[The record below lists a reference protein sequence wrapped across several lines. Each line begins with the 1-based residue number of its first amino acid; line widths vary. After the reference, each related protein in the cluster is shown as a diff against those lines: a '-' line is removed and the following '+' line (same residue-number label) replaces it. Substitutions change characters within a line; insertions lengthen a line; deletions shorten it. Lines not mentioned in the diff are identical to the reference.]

1 MRKKMISLMMTV
13 AMGTVMI
20 SGATVVKADSDEK
33 ETVKLAVW
41 SSGAADNF
49 QKGAD
54 EFNKRQDKINFVVE
68 MQSGDY
74 SQYLGAKVA
83 SNDLPDMFFL
93 NPYSQVQ
100 QFAATGRIVDLS
112 EEGFATKIYDSVK
125 DACSYDGKI
134 YAYPMAVEMLGV
146 YYNQEL
152 FEKAG
157 ITEVPKTFSQMKEV
171 CEKLQASGITP
182 FAATYKDAWTLNHLF
197 SCLQGAAVGDYESW
211 VADMN
216 AGKGSFRNDNS
227 SLEFEFMDM
236 MKENS
241 GGNYMDADS
250 TSGFNAFASGEAAM
264 IVTGEFSL
272 LNAQSINPDL
282 QVGLFGVPLTENEE
296 DAKLKGKVVI
306 LCDNSP
312 EALILPGNFSSFME
326 SSEDWYHRFEMA
338 SFLRI
343 LRYLA
348 VIMATVLP
356 GLYLAV
362 IRFHTQILPSALI
375 LSFAEAREGVP
386 FSSVVE
392 LIFLEL
398 AFELIREAGVRVPG
412 SLGNAI
418 GIVGGLVIG
427 QAAVEANL
435 VSPIVVMIVAL
446 TALGSMTVPNEEFAA
461 AFRLVKYGFLILGG
475 YLGIYGIVL
484 GVYLVI
490 GHLAGLISFGI
501 PYLVPFIKKE
511 QKGSRGEGILR
522 VPLRKRVLR
531 PLYAREE
538 QKIRLKRK
546 ESGS

>member
-93 NPYSQVQ
+93 NPYAQVQ
-100 QFAATGRIVDLS
+100 QFAATDRIVDLS

-216 AGKGSFRNDNS
+216 A
-227 SLEFEFMDM
+227 
-236 MKENS
+236 
-241 GGNYMDADS
+241 DS

-296 DAKLKGKVVI
+296 DAKLDVDVGICIAVNQNTPHLDAVREV
-306 LCDNSP
+306 LNYLSDNTDENGWMHYSADSMGAAP
-312 EALILPGNFSSFME
+312 PAMDFTMSTEYQYF
-326 SSEDWYHRFEMA
+326 EDYKNYMSNNQTKPW
-338 SFLRI
+338 
-343 LRYLA
+343 
-348 VIMATVLP
+348 
-356 GLYLAV
+356 
-362 IRFHTQILPSALI
+362 
-375 LSFAEAREGVP
+375 
-386 FSSVVE
+386 
-392 LIFLEL
+392 
-398 AFELIREAGVRVPG
+398 
-412 SLGNAI
+412 
-418 GIVGGLVIG
+418 
-427 QAAVEANL
+427 
-435 VSPIVVMIVAL
+435 
-446 TALGSMTVPNEEFAA
+446 
-461 AFRLVKYGFLILGG
+461 
-475 YLGIYGIVL
+475 
-484 GVYLVI
+484 VYSQL
-490 GHLAGLISFGI
+490 
-501 PYLVPFIKKE
+501 
-511 QKGSRGEGILR
+511 
-522 VPLRKRVLR
+522 
-531 PLYAREE
+531 
-538 QKIRLKRK
+538 
-546 ESGS
+546 ESGAGDMIGPVIQGYFAGTTDMDTTLDQLDSKFSELLE

>member
-41 SSGAADNF
+41 SSGAADKF

-93 NPYSQVQ
+93 NPYAQVQ
-100 QFAATGRIVDLS
+100 QFAATDRIVDLS
-112 EEGFATKIYDSVK
+112 EEGFATKIYDSAK

-134 YAYPMAVEMLGV
+134 YAYPMVLEMLGV

-241 GGNYMDADS
+241 GENYMDADS

-296 DAKLKGKVVI
+296 DAKLDVDVGICIAVNQNTPHLDAVREV
-306 LCDNSP
+306 LNYLSDNTD
-312 EALILPGNFSSFME
+312 ENGWMH
-326 SSEDWYHRFEMA
+326 Y
-338 SFLRI
+338 
-343 LRYLA
+343 
-348 VIMATVLP
+348 
-356 GLYLAV
+356 
-362 IRFHTQILPSALI
+362 SAD
-375 LSFAEAREGVP
+375 SMG
-386 FSSVVE
+386 
-392 LIFLEL
+392 
-398 AFELIREAGVRVPG
+398 
-412 SLGNAI
+412 
-418 GIVGGLVIG
+418 
-427 QAAVEANL
+427 AAPPAMDFKMSTEYQYFDDYKNYM
-435 VSPIVVMIVAL
+435 SNNQTRPW
-446 TALGSMTVPNEEFAA
+446 
-461 AFRLVKYGFLILGG
+461 
-475 YLGIYGIVL
+475 
-484 GVYLVI
+484 VYSQL
-490 GHLAGLISFGI
+490 
-501 PYLVPFIKKE
+501 
-511 QKGSRGEGILR
+511 
-522 VPLRKRVLR
+522 
-531 PLYAREE
+531 
-538 QKIRLKRK
+538 
-546 ESGS
+546 ESGAGDMIGPVIQGYFAGTTDMDTTLDQLDSKFSELLE

>member
-1 MRKKMISLMMTV
+1 M
-13 AMGTVMI
+13 
-20 SGATVVKADSDEK
+20 
-33 ETVKLAVW
+33 
-41 SSGAADNF
+41 
-49 QKGAD
+49 
-54 EFNKRQDKINFVVE
+54 
-68 MQSGDY
+68 
-74 SQYLGAKVA
+74 
-83 SNDLPDMFFL
+83 
-93 NPYSQVQ
+93 
-100 QFAATGRIVDLS
+100 
-112 EEGFATKIYDSVK
+112 
-125 DACSYDGKI
+125 
-134 YAYPMAVEMLGV
+134 
-146 YYNQEL
+146 
-152 FEKAG
+152 
-157 ITEVPKTFSQMKEV
+157 
-171 CEKLQASGITP
+171 
-182 FAATYKDAWTLNHLF
+182 
-197 SCLQGAAVGDYESW
+197 
-211 VADMN
+211 
-216 AGKGSFRNDNS
+216 
-227 SLEFEFMDM
+227 
-236 MKENS
+236 
-241 GGNYMDADS
+241 
-250 TSGFNAFASGEAAM
+250 
-264 IVTGEFSL
+264 
-272 LNAQSINPDL
+272 
-282 QVGLFGVPLTENEE
+282 
-296 DAKLKGKVVI
+296 
-306 LCDNSP
+306 
-312 EALILPGNFSSFME
+312 
-326 SSEDWYHRFEMA
+326 
-338 SFLRI
+338 
-343 LRYLA
+343 
-348 VIMATVLP
+348 IMATVLP

-484 GVYLVI
+484 GIYLVI
-490 GHLAGLISFGI
+490 GHLAGLISFGS

-511 QKGSRGEGILR
+511 QKGSRGEGVLR

>member
-1 MRKKMISLMMTV
+1 MYGHT
-13 AMGTVMI
+13 I
-20 SGATVVKADSDEK
+20 SGILNLTGFIGYIGELKMTTNIDENIKSFRQIYSDCSDIK
-33 ETVKLAVW
+33 M
-41 SSGAADNF
+41 
-49 QKGAD
+49 Q
-54 EFNKRQDKINFVVE
+54 E
-68 MQSGDY
+68 M
-74 SQYLGAKVA
+74 YLGRDASIKCFVA
-83 SNDLPDMFFL
+83 YIEVTCAGSGINNSAFGRFTSYLEGIDRDQVKEVLDKNQAALSEFAHLHTVNEAAQMMLTGDVIFFVDGYPDAFKLPDKGYPAM
-93 NPYSQVQ
+93 SIQE
-100 QFAATGRIVDLS
+100 IDS
-112 EEGFATKIYDSVK
+112 EKVIRGSNEGFADSIKINTALIRRRLRSTRLK
-125 DACSYDGKI
+125 C
-134 YAYPMAVEMLGV
+134 
-146 YYNQEL
+146 
-152 FEKAG
+152 
-157 ITEVPKTFSQMKEV
+157 KEV
-171 CEKLQASGITP
+171 KKVLRGHSNVDILYVRDLVKPGLVEDVERNLDSYVI
-182 FAATYKDAWTLNHLF
+182 DH
-197 SCLQGAAVGDYESW
+197 VGDSG
-211 VADMN
+211 V
-216 AGKGSFRNDNS
+216 
-227 SLEFEFMDM
+227 LEQ
-236 MKENS
+236 
-241 GGNYMDADS
+241 
-250 TSGFNAFASGEAAM
+250 FAEAKWYSPFPQYQ
-264 IVTGEFSL
+264 TTER
-272 LNAQSINPDL
+272 PDRAV
-282 QVGLFGVPLTENEE
+282 QEI
-296 DAKLKGKVVI
+296 LKGKVVI

-511 QKGSRGEGILR
+511 QKGSRGEGVLR

>member
-41 SSGAADNF
+41 SSGAVDNF
-49 QKGAD
+49 QKGTD

-93 NPYSQVQ
+93 NPYAQVQ
-100 QFAATGRIVDLS
+100 QFAATDRIVDLS

-296 DAKLKGKVVI
+296 DAKLDVDVGICIAVNQNTPHLDAVREV
-306 LCDNSP
+306 LNYLSDNTDENGWMHYSADSMGVAP
-312 EALILPGNFSSFME
+312 PAMDFAMSTEYQYF
-326 SSEDWYHRFEMA
+326 EDYKNYMSNNQTKPW
-338 SFLRI
+338 
-343 LRYLA
+343 
-348 VIMATVLP
+348 
-356 GLYLAV
+356 
-362 IRFHTQILPSALI
+362 
-375 LSFAEAREGVP
+375 
-386 FSSVVE
+386 
-392 LIFLEL
+392 
-398 AFELIREAGVRVPG
+398 
-412 SLGNAI
+412 
-418 GIVGGLVIG
+418 
-427 QAAVEANL
+427 
-435 VSPIVVMIVAL
+435 
-446 TALGSMTVPNEEFAA
+446 
-461 AFRLVKYGFLILGG
+461 
-475 YLGIYGIVL
+475 
-484 GVYLVI
+484 VYSQL
-490 GHLAGLISFGI
+490 
-501 PYLVPFIKKE
+501 
-511 QKGSRGEGILR
+511 
-522 VPLRKRVLR
+522 
-531 PLYAREE
+531 
-538 QKIRLKRK
+538 
-546 ESGS
+546 ESGAGDMIGPVIQGYFAGTTDMDTTLDQLDSKFSELLE

>member
-20 SGATVVKADSDEK
+20 SGVTVVKADSDEK
-33 ETVKLAVW
+33 ETVKLSVW

-93 NPYSQVQ
+93 NPYAQVQ
-100 QFAATGRIVDLS
+100 QFAATDRIVDLS
-112 EEGFATKIYDSVK
+112 EEEFTTKIYDSVK

-134 YAYPMAVEMLGV
+134 YAYPMALEMLGV

-296 DAKLKGKVVI
+296 DAKLDVDVGICIAVNQNTPHLDAVREV
-306 LCDNSP
+306 LNYLSDNTD
-312 EALILPGNFSSFME
+312 ENGWMH
-326 SSEDWYHRFEMA
+326 Y
-338 SFLRI
+338 
-343 LRYLA
+343 
-348 VIMATVLP
+348 
-356 GLYLAV
+356 
-362 IRFHTQILPSALI
+362 SAD
-375 LSFAEAREGVP
+375 SMG
-386 FSSVVE
+386 
-392 LIFLEL
+392 
-398 AFELIREAGVRVPG
+398 
-412 SLGNAI
+412 
-418 GIVGGLVIG
+418 
-427 QAAVEANL
+427 AAPPAMDFTMSTEYQYFDDYKNYM
-435 VSPIVVMIVAL
+435 SNNQTRPW
-446 TALGSMTVPNEEFAA
+446 
-461 AFRLVKYGFLILGG
+461 
-475 YLGIYGIVL
+475 
-484 GVYLVI
+484 VYSQL
-490 GHLAGLISFGI
+490 
-501 PYLVPFIKKE
+501 
-511 QKGSRGEGILR
+511 
-522 VPLRKRVLR
+522 
-531 PLYAREE
+531 
-538 QKIRLKRK
+538 
-546 ESGS
+546 ESGAGDMIGPVIQGYFAGTTDMDTTLDQLDSKFSELLE

>member
-93 NPYSQVQ
+93 NPYAQVQ
-100 QFAATGRIVDLS
+100 QFAATDRIVDLS
-112 EEGFATKIYDSVK
+112 EEGFTTKIYDSVK

-182 FAATYKDAWTLNHLF
+182 FAAT
-197 SCLQGAAVGDYESW
+197 YESW

-296 DAKLKGKVVI
+296 DAKLDVDVGICIAVNQNTPHLDAVREV
-306 LCDNSP
+306 LNYLSDNTDENGWMHYSADSMGAAP
-312 EALILPGNFSSFME
+312 PAMDFAMSTEYQYF
-326 SSEDWYHRFEMA
+326 EDYKNYMSNNQTKPW
-338 SFLRI
+338 
-343 LRYLA
+343 
-348 VIMATVLP
+348 
-356 GLYLAV
+356 
-362 IRFHTQILPSALI
+362 
-375 LSFAEAREGVP
+375 
-386 FSSVVE
+386 
-392 LIFLEL
+392 
-398 AFELIREAGVRVPG
+398 
-412 SLGNAI
+412 
-418 GIVGGLVIG
+418 
-427 QAAVEANL
+427 
-435 VSPIVVMIVAL
+435 
-446 TALGSMTVPNEEFAA
+446 
-461 AFRLVKYGFLILGG
+461 
-475 YLGIYGIVL
+475 
-484 GVYLVI
+484 VYSQL
-490 GHLAGLISFGI
+490 
-501 PYLVPFIKKE
+501 
-511 QKGSRGEGILR
+511 
-522 VPLRKRVLR
+522 
-531 PLYAREE
+531 
-538 QKIRLKRK
+538 
-546 ESGS
+546 ESGAGDMIGPVIQGYFAGTTDMDTTLDQLDSKFSELLE

>member
-93 NPYSQVQ
+93 NPYAQVQ
-100 QFAATGRIVDLS
+100 QFAATDRIVDLS
-112 EEGFATKIYDSVK
+112 EEGFVTKIYDSVK

-134 YAYPMAVEMLGV
+134 YAYPMALEMLGV

-152 FEKAG
+152 FEKVG

-216 AGKGSFRNDNS
+216 A
-227 SLEFEFMDM
+227 
-236 MKENS
+236 
-241 GGNYMDADS
+241 DS

-296 DAKLKGKVVI
+296 DAKLDVDVGICIAVNQNTPHLDAVREV
-306 LCDNSP
+306 LNYLSDNTDENGWMHYSADSMGAAP
-312 EALILPGNFSSFME
+312 PAMDFTMSTEYQYF
-326 SSEDWYHRFEMA
+326 EDYKNYMSNNQTRPW
-338 SFLRI
+338 
-343 LRYLA
+343 
-348 VIMATVLP
+348 
-356 GLYLAV
+356 
-362 IRFHTQILPSALI
+362 
-375 LSFAEAREGVP
+375 
-386 FSSVVE
+386 
-392 LIFLEL
+392 
-398 AFELIREAGVRVPG
+398 
-412 SLGNAI
+412 
-418 GIVGGLVIG
+418 
-427 QAAVEANL
+427 
-435 VSPIVVMIVAL
+435 
-446 TALGSMTVPNEEFAA
+446 
-461 AFRLVKYGFLILGG
+461 
-475 YLGIYGIVL
+475 
-484 GVYLVI
+484 VYSQL
-490 GHLAGLISFGI
+490 
-501 PYLVPFIKKE
+501 
-511 QKGSRGEGILR
+511 
-522 VPLRKRVLR
+522 
-531 PLYAREE
+531 
-538 QKIRLKRK
+538 
-546 ESGS
+546 ESGAGDMIGPVIQGYFAGTTDMDTTLDQLDSKFSELLE

>member
-93 NPYSQVQ
+93 NPYTQVQ
-100 QFAATGRIVDLS
+100 QFAATDRIVDLS
-112 EEGFATKIYDSVK
+112 EEGFTTKIYDSVK

-134 YAYPMAVEMLGV
+134 YAYPMNLEMLGV

-182 FAATYKDAWTLNHLF
+182 FAATYKETWTLNHLF

-296 DAKLKGKVVI
+296 DAKLDVDVGCVVVVNADSPNVDAALKVLDAI
-306 LCDNSP
+306 
-312 EALILPGNFSSFME
+312 
-326 SSEDWYHRFEMA
+326 SSEESGSWNSYIGDTIGA
-338 SFLRI
+338 S
-343 LRYLA
+343 
-348 VIMATVLP
+348 VP
-356 GLYLAV
+356 
-362 IRFHTQILPSALI
+362 
-375 LSFAEAREGVP
+375 GVP
-386 FSSVVE
+386 F
-392 LIFLEL
+392 
-398 AFELIREAGVRVPG
+398 EA
-412 SLGNAI
+412 SF
-418 GIVGGLVIG
+418 
-427 QAAVEANL
+427 
-435 VSPIVVMIVAL
+435 
-446 TALGSMTVPNEEFAA
+446 TA
-461 AFRLVKYGFLILGG
+461 
-475 YLGIYGIVL
+475 
-484 GVYLVI
+484 
-490 GHLAGLISFGI
+490 
-501 PYLVPFIKKE
+501 PYLTSYNKYMD
-511 QKGSRGEGILR
+511 EG
-522 VPLRKRVLR
+522 
-531 PLYAREE
+531 
-538 QKIRLKRK
+538 KIRPWIYQRLKAGAQTIIG
-546 ESGS
+546 ESIQGYFAGTMTEDEVIEEMDTRYDDLLNGQ